1 MPAPAASPS
10 VARQLS
16 RGGSSPAVGRS
27 SPAVGRSSSRRR
39 SRTSSSPLP
48 LAPPPRRHYCS
59 PCPCCASSSLARRWV
74 IPQSRDACCSAQRV
88 SVTALPTTY
97 SGPRPPLPHAS
108 FSARPPLRLG
118 QHVSDEDKWGAC
130 AYSVLFK
137 HVCELCV
144 RARARIPSSTHC
156 QVR

>member
-1 MPAPAASPS
+1 MPAPARPQPLR
-10 VARQLS
+10 RQLS
-16 RGGSSPAVGRS
+16 RGGSSSAVGRRSLLIPQAVAHLLLSSTTGAPS
-27 SPAVGRSSSRRR
+27 SPPLLLAVFLLCELLNLRR
-39 SRTSSSPLP
+39 
-48 LAPPPRRHYCS
+48 A
-59 PCPCCASSSLARRWV
+59 
-74 IPQSRDACCSAQRV
+74 PQSRDACCSAQRV

-97 SGPRPPLPHAS
+97 SGPRPPLPHVS